1 VIQYIKENKEK
12 GGGTFEKEGM
22 PKVALNRGEP
32 AFREFAARLRTMNP
46 IPTLEPREN
55 LKVPINEDPQK
66 WTDKTLI
73 SESVN
78 KQKAAIKDSSNYNAF
93 NFHFDVGSPQAE
105 ISFILQLVDDTPFK
119 GSRQKNILNP
129 EYKYV
134 GISTFKVKNK
144 NCGYFLFAN

>member
-1 VIQYIKENKEK
+1 
-12 GGGTFEKEGM
+12 M

-32 AFREFAARLRTMNP
+32 AFREFAQKLRGMQPLSPLEAR
-46 IPTLEPREN
+46 ED

-66 WTDKTLI
+66 WTDKALI
-73 SESVN
+73 SEAVN
-78 KQKAAIKDSSNYNAF
+78 KQKASIKETSSYKTF

-119 GSRQKNILNP
+119 GSRQRNIVNP
-129 EYKYV
+129 EFKYV
-134 GISTFKVKNK
+134 GISTLKIKNK